1 VAQKNATERFLGYIG
16 RWVISFLEGLTD
28 LIYLGAAV
36 LKHLFINP
44 FRGRKLRLPRL
55 FEELDEIGV
64 RSIVVILVTSFS
76 IGLIIVFVL
85 AGQLKP
91 LGAETT
97 VPAFV
102 TLVITRELAPL
113 LTGLVLAGRVGASIT
128 AKLGTQKINEEIL
141 ALEVMAI
148 DPVEYLVA
156 PRVLAAAI
164 MLPCLTVIADATGL
178 AGGFVV
184 GTFGLGIDISRYWA
198 NTVHALAKS
207 DIFVGLLKAFA
218 FGIIISMIGTYRG
231 VTVEGGA
238 REVGRATM
246 LSVMTSTL
254 LIIVADAVITGVFY
268 AIG

>member
-1 VAQKNATERFLGYIG
+1 MAENSATVRFLGYIG
-16 RWVISFLEGLTD
+16 RWVIVFLEGLTD

-36 LKHLFINP
+36 FRHLFINP
-44 FRGRKLRLPRL
+44 FRGQNSRLPRL
-55 FEELDEIGV
+55 FEELNEIGV
-64 RSIVVILVTSFS
+64 RSVIIILVTNFS

-85 AGQLKP
+85 AGQLQP
-91 LGAETT
+91 LGAETS
-97 VPAFV
+97 VPTFV

-128 AKLGTQKINEEIL
+128 AKLGTQKVNEEIL

-148 DPVEYLVA
+148 DPVGYMVA

-164 MLPCLTVIADATGL
+164 MLPCLTIIADATGL
-178 AGGFVV
+178 FGGFVV
-184 GTFGLGIDISRYWA
+184 GTFGLGIDISRYWV

-207 DIFVGLLKAFA
+207 DIFIGLLKAFT
-218 FGIIISMIGTYRG
+218 FGIIISVIGTYRG
-231 VTVEGGA
+231 ITVEGGA
-238 REVGRATM
+238 QEVGRATM

-268 AIG
+268 AVG